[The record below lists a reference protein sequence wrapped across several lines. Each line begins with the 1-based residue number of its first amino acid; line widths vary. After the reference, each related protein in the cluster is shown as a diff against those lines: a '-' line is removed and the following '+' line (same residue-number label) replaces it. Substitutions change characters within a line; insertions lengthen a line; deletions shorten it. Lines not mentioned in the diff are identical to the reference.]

1 MSAVPPPPAVSFG
14 VSAPIS
20 EPALVRT
27 LEMGSGRGGFAALL
41 CRGRSTRV
49 LLLAGLVTILSAADL
64 YITAMYLLTIGM
76 AEENPLARLIMS
88 HGSIGYLSAW
98 KAASVLPCLILMV
111 AYRRRLSMEL
121 LGWVAS
127 AVLVN
132 VMLRWV
138 AYADETDLLLIAL
151 QALEEGSDHRW
162 VSLARTPT

>member
-1 MSAVPPPPAVSFG
+1 
-14 VSAPIS
+14 
-20 EPALVRT
+20 
-27 LEMGSGRGGFAALL
+27 
-41 CRGRSTRV
+41 
-49 LLLAGLVTILSAADL
+49 
-64 YITAMYLLTIGM
+64 
-76 AEENPLARLIMS
+76 
-88 HGSIGYLSAW
+88 
-98 KAASVLPCLILMV
+98 VLPCLILMV